1 MLKISVDDEAG
12 KWHKSGLYIENR
24 APKCYFGQ
32 KMKTLVFGRW
42 RAASETKAET
52 VCFVITSQH
61 QPMPTLGAVWGP
73 LKTWQMTLIDLIT
86 IYLEAEALQHANMRA
101 SSACLLACVAMCME
115 AFGEE
120 HTVVNSEFDLLKRN
134 KTCVFMLFGYG
145 VSAGIA
151 RL

>member
-42 RAASETKAET
+42 RASSETKAET

-61 QPMPTLGAVWGP
+61 HAYVGRRLGASQNLENDSDGP
-73 LKTWQMTLIDLIT
+73 NYYLPTNRGIT
-86 IYLEAEALQHANMRA
+86 ACQHACISSMPA
-101 SSACLLACVAMCME
+101 SMSRNVYGGSWRGAHSGVQCI
-115 AFGEE
+115 
-120 HTVVNSEFDLLKRN
+120 DLLKCT
-134 KTCVFMLFGYG
+134 KKCVFMLLGCSVDG
-145 VSAGIA
+145 GIA